1 MKDWNILVTTPPGQE
16 RELLPALNHFGTFT
30 RSEFPG
36 LLVGRVAEVTR
47 FLEEIRHAGE
57 EHTEWRQSLLRVLP
71 VESTFSFTPPTFAE
85 RVRAAVTPLVQ
96 RMAGGTFHVRL
107 ERRGHKGTIL
117 SPAVEQYLGEYVI
130 DLATR
135 QGKTLHVSFQ
145 DSDYVIVVETVG
157 NRCGVALVTRELHT
171 RYPFVKIR

>member
-1 MKDWNILVTTPPGQE
+1 VE
-16 RELLPALNHFGTFT
+16 
-30 RSEFPG
+30 
-36 LLVGRVAEVTR
+36 EVPR
-47 FLEEIRHAGE
+47 FLEGIRHAGE
-57 EHTEWRQSLLRVLP
+57 EHAEWWQYLLRVLP
-71 VESTFSFTPPTFAE
+71 VERTFSFTPQTFAE
-85 RVRAAVTPLVQ
+85 RVREAVTPFVQ

-117 SPAVEQYLGEYVI
+117 GPAVVQRVGEYVM

-145 DSDYVIVVETVG
+145 DSDYIVVVETMG

>member
-1 MKDWNILVTTPPGQE
+1 MKDWNIIVTTPPGQE
-16 RELLPALNHFGTFT
+16 RELLPALNHLGKFT
-30 RSEFPG
+30 RSDFHG
-36 LLVGRVAEVTR
+36 LLVGRVADVTR
-47 FLEEIRHAGE
+47 FLEDIRHAGE
-57 EHTEWRQSLLRVLP
+57 EHAEWRQHLLRVLP
-71 VESTFSFTPPTFAE
+71 VERTFSFTPQNFAE
-85 RVRAAVTPLVQ
+85 RVREAVAPFVQ

-117 SPAVEQYLGEYVI
+117 SPAVEQRVGEYVM

-145 DSDYVIVVETVG
+145 DSDYIVVVETVG
-157 NRCGVALVTRELHT
+157 NRCGVTLVTRELHT